1 MIQDEI
7 IELLDLSQ
15 GWGKCCNQIQDA
27 AYETMTVLQWNA
39 FALRQEKDMNECE
52 GSDYLILNDH
62 YFDWKEFDRKAREI
76 VMAYLSYFTEP
87 QLIKILTYLK
97 KGGK

>member
-1 MIQDEI
+1 MYQDEI

-27 AYETMTVLQWNA
+27 AYETMTPLRWNA
-39 FALRQEKDMNECE
+39 FAARQNKDAEECE
-52 GSDYLILNDH
+52 GEDFVVFNGQ
-62 YFDWKEFDRKAREI
+62 YFDWREFDRKAREI

-87 QLIKILTYLK
+87 QLMRILTYLK